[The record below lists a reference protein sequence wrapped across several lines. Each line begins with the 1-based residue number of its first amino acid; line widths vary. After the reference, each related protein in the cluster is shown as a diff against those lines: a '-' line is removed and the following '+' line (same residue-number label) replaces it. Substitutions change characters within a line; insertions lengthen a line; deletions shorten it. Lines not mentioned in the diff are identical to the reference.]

1 MTNNGTVIATIGAG
15 KAHDAVGNPSTAST
29 STDNTVTFA
38 AAAVAPPVTINQ
50 AAGQADPAS
59 TGPIKFTVVFSAPVT
74 GFTGS
79 DISFAGSTVGGTLV
93 ASVSGSGANYTVSVT
108 GMTGN
113 GTVVVSVKAGAAVNA
128 NNTATA
134 VSTSTDNTVTFTTQ
148 SPQTTTLTI
157 TLVARQA
164 TYKNEFGLYFVDDA
178 SGRIGTL
185 RPGDSGYA
193 RAAIGRTKAVFTS
206 TDKIGTKRIVNLP
219 AGTFYGLY
227 LVQNA
232 TRAEFLARNPLNRPG
247 NKPLMFFS
255 FAAANPDGFQH
266 LRQPA
271 EMRFAFEDQT
281 SGGDRDFND
290 SVVEIRTQANAINV
304 LLASVPTTKKK

>member
-1 MTNNGTVIATIGAG
+1 
-15 KAHDAVGNPSTAST
+15 
-29 STDNTVTFA
+29 
-38 AAAVAPPVTINQ
+38 
-50 AAGQADPAS
+50 
-59 TGPIKFTVVFSAPVT
+59 
-74 GFTGS
+74 
-79 DISFAGSTVGGTLV
+79 
-93 ASVSGSGANYTVSVT
+93 
-108 GMTGN
+108 
-113 GTVVVSVKAGAAVNA
+113 
-128 NNTATA
+128 
-134 VSTSTDNTVTFTTQ
+134 
-148 SPQTTTLTI
+148 LTI

-206 TDKIGTKRIVNLP
+206 TDKIGTKHIVNLP

-255 FAAANPDGFQH
+255 FTAANPDGFQH
-266 LRQPA
+266 LRQPSA
-271 EMRFAFEDQT
+271 MRFAFEDQT
-281 SGGDRDFND
+281 GGGDRDFND
-290 SVVEIRTQANAINV
+290 SIVEIRTEANAINV
-304 LLASVPTTKKK
+304 LLASVPTAKRK